1 MWQSVRGEKREEELG
16 RKGYKGKQEMEV
28 KKRWTGKERG
38 ERRGKAHNPGRIE
51 EGQHGR
57 GDERRKAVDKM
68 RGRNR

>member
-1 MWQSVRGEKREEELG
+1 MDRERDG
-16 RKGYKGKQEMEV
+16 R
-28 KKRWTGKERG
+28 

-51 EGQHGR
+51 EGQRGR